1 MRKAVKLRTL
11 TTEEE
16 TEIRKQAASRK
27 AAYRL
32 VQRAKV
38 IVAMLN
44 NPKLHATQAGQL
56 AGFSGRQSGVNWV
69 KRFNA
74 EGIAG
79 LEDKPK
85 AGRPLTHAQSVR
97 STLIALAR
105 TKPESLGFPFKLW
118 TLERIQTA
126 FQEREGVHLSDS
138 TIWEWVEAEGFR
150 WKRQE
155 SWFHDAE
162 KTDPEF
168 VEKRGASSRPIKPPF
183 QARK

>member
-1 MRKAVKLRTL
+1 MRTAVKLRTL

-16 TEIRKQAASRK
+16 TEIRKLAASRK

-38 IVAMLN
+38 IVAMLDD
-44 NPKLHATQAGQL
+44 PKLHATQAGQL
-56 AGFSGRQSGVNWV
+56 VGFSGRQSGVDWV

-97 STLIALAR
+97 SALINLAR
-105 TKPESLGFPFKLW
+105 TKPESLGYPFKLW

-126 FQEREGVHLSDS
+126 FQERAGVHLSDS

-155 SWFHDAE
+155 SWFHNAE
-162 KTDPEF
+162 KADPEF
-168 VEKRGASSRPIKPPF
+168 VEKRGASSRPIKPAS
-183 QARK
+183 QAPE